1 MRGPF
6 SAVPQKDVRGVRT
19 TFFSIFWQYFTFG
32 TILACAALR
41 ATLFKKTKTFKEVDE
56 RREKRGRKDELV
68 ECIARY

>member
-1 MRGPF
+1 
-6 SAVPQKDVRGVRT
+6 VRT

-56 RREKRGRKDELV
+56 RREKRGRKERKDFTTKTFV
-68 ECIARY
+68 AKKR